1 MELRK
6 SEPLGI
12 FNHHNHGIG
21 NIHADFHH
29 GGGHQQLDLP
39 GSKFRHDFFLLGG
52 AHFAVEQADPI
63 LPKGAVG
70 QLLGV
75 FHGGFEMGGGRL
87 FLLALHGGA
96 DEISL
101 ITGIEVA
108 ADIAEGPLP
117 DLAIDEVGAHRL
129 AAGGQLIDDGE
140 LQIAVDDH
148 SQGAGNGGGGHDQ
161 DMGILA
167 LLPQGGPLPHPKP
180 VLLIGDDQPQPG
192 KLGIG
197 GEDGVGTDAEIEFPG
212 GEGGFEGLLLFD
224 GKGAGEE
231 GHPHTKAL
239 QERGEIVVM
248 LLGQDLGGGHQGA
261 LCAIEE
267 GEIAA
272 GEKVRRARDARHAGF

>member
-1 MELRK
+1 MGLHLAPAHPAAQLVELRK

-21 NIHADFHH
+21 DIHADFHH

-39 GSKFRHDFFLLGG
+39 GGKFRHDLFLLGG

-101 ITGIEVA
+101 ITCIEVA

-129 AAGGQLIDDGE
+129 AACGQLIDDGE

-148 SQGAGNGGGGHDQ
+148 SQGAGNGGG
-161 DMGILA
+161 
-167 LLPQGGPLPHPKP
+167 
-180 VLLIGDDQPQPG
+180 
-192 KLGIG
+192 
-197 GEDGVGTDAEIEFPG
+197 
-212 GEGGFEGLLLFD
+212 
-224 GKGAGEE
+224 
-231 GHPHTKAL
+231 
-239 QERGEIVVM
+239 
-248 LLGQDLGGGHQGA
+248 
-261 LCAIEE
+261 
-267 GEIAA
+267 
-272 GEKVRRARDARHAGF
+272 